1 MENQE
6 ILNALQVVEGKNL
19 ANINNEELVDILPVI
34 RDFST
39 KVWTTRNSI
48 EQILIERMHQTNATK
63 IVNDGLT
70 ITLQQQKTREF
81 NDDIL
86 KSLLDIYNQSNI
98 LDIYKVLCYLLYGGE
113 CNESTN
119 IIFDGS

>member
-1 MENQE
+1 
-6 ILNALQVVEGKNL
+6 
-19 ANINNEELVDILPVI
+19 
-34 RDFST
+34 
-39 KVWTTRNSI
+39 
-48 EQILIERMHQTNATK
+48 MHQTNATK